1 MKPAV
6 ILALLGI
13 TSASLIQKR
22 IQSQSFVQL
31 QDHEN
36 DTDDVMIDLDKS
48 FVQLTDHENDTE
60 DLVQQEVQD
69 AQWNTYLEDAGETV
83 KHQQADN
90 NDKLL

>member
-6 ILALLGI
+6 IFALLGI

-36 DTDDVMIDLDKS
+36 DTDDVIADLDKA
-48 FVQLTDHENDTE
+48 FVQLDDHDNDTE
-60 DLVQQEVQD
+60 DLLQTKNTP
-69 AQWNTYLEDAGETV
+69 QWDVYLEEAGQTV
-83 KHQQADN
+83 KNTQ
-90 NDKLL
+90 

>member
-22 IQSQSFVQL
+22 MQSQSLVQL
-31 QDHEN
+31 RDHEN
-36 DTDDVMIDLDKS
+36 DTDDVIPDLDKA

-60 DLVQQEVQD
+60 DLLQTKTKEWD
-69 AQWNTYLEDAGETV
+69 MYLEEAGQTV
-83 KHQQADN
+83 KQQQSDN
-90 NDKLL
+90 NQKLL